1 MPQLSDSEDEAIRN
15 QLRNH
20 EDEFV
25 NDFEAMLAKKKEEA
39 GRHRRRKNNVDII
52 NDNEEHIAIIVR
64 KVRFSDYDR
73 VMLLLSVIRYN

>member
-15 QLRNH
+15 QLRNQ
-20 EDEFV
+20 EEEFV

-64 KVRFSDYDR
+64 KVRFFICHMIM
-73 VMLLLSVIRYN
+73 VVAIGEQV